1 MVVLLRIVLKCGLW
15 IVSIYVQRTINRENV
30 LRQIISY
37 IHWTIQPLSSTH
49 PNSFHLG
56 TPPPPQKGGVDS
68 RVMIQDGP
76 MQYLHS
82 SARRL
87 YRIFIH
93 AYEHHNEM
101 FRAFEVSPPPLP
113 SRTLPYLTTER
124 NWNVHIIPRS
134 RRAVYSLRNSRG
146 GLTIVDTALYQ
157 EN

>member
-1 MVVLLRIVLKCGLW
+1 MAVLLRIVLKCGLW
-15 IVSIYVQRTINRENV
+15 IVSIYAQRMINRENV
-30 LRQIISY
+30 LRQIILY
-37 IHWTIQPLSSTH
+37 IPWTTPPLSSIH
-49 PNSFHLG
+49 QSSFRRGILS
-56 TPPPPQKGGVDS
+56 QKVWGNC

-101 FRAFEVSPPPLP
+101 FRAFEVSPCP
-113 SRTLPYLTTER
+113 TLHYLTIEQ

-134 RRAVYSLRNSRG
+134 RRAVPLLEVLE
-146 GLTIVDTALYQ
+146 LTIDTVLYH